1 MPEEINIEKLASVLN
16 TTSQQGKDSFVRMLW
31 KNQSTDAQT
40 QLMPLLNS
48 EARQIIDAIP
58 GDSQGAPI

>member
-40 QLMPLLNS
+40 QLMPLLNP